1 MKAYQTITAFACLA
15 ISSLPANEV
24 RLAASDLLAAVLA
37 PPLESYAAERELAV
51 KLESIG
57 SLPAMQ
63 KMAANEFDLAIIAVP
78 TEQPLPQEGYRVY
91 PFAYSA
97 AFVAVNLS
105 NPLDEISVS
114 RLAGIFGANEEL
126 NVTTWGDLGLTGR
139 GSRSIKALAD
149 QNDGSIALELFKH
162 TAFKG
167 GKLKASVER
176 SSRAT
181 IESILAQNAAAIAIL
196 SRKPDDP
203 MIKLLSVAEAEDL
216 PAFGPSDD
224 NVHYGDYLFRLSFY
238 LVLPDT
244 DTMGVADVALELL
257 GDPMA
262 TVLADAGLIPLPK
275 AVRQQLQM
283 DLNLSRS
290 ELEK

>member
-1 MKAYQTITAFACLA
+1 
-15 ISSLPANEV
+15 
-24 RLAASDLLAAVLA
+24 
-37 PPLESYAAERELAV
+37 
-51 KLESIG
+51 
-57 SLPAMQ
+57 
-63 KMAANEFDLAIIAVP
+63 
-78 TEQPLPQEGYRVY
+78 
-91 PFAYSA
+91 
-97 AFVAVNLS
+97 
-105 NPLDEISVS
+105 
-114 RLAGIFGANEEL
+114 
-126 NVTTWGDLGLTGR
+126 VTTWGDLGLTGR

-149 QNDGSIALELFKH
+149 QNDESIALELFKH

-167 GKLKASVER
+167 VKLKASVER
-176 SSRAT
+176 TSRAT